1 MRTIDMIVFTVLRFS
16 VMLFIGVFLF
26 LVRLALGGR

>member
-1 MRTIDMIVFTVLRFS
+1 MRTIDMIVFTVLKFS

-26 LVRLALGGR
+26 LVQLALGGR

>member
-1 MRTIDMIVFTVLRFS
+1 MRTIDRIVFTVLKFS

>member
-1 MRTIDMIVFTVLRFS
+1 MRTIDMIVFTVLKFS
-16 VMLFIGVFLF
+16 VMLCIGVFLF

>member
-1 MRTIDMIVFTVLRFS
+1 MRTIGLIVFTVLKFS

-26 LVRLALGGR
+26 LVRLAFGGR

>member
-1 MRTIDMIVFTVLRFS
+1 MRTIGMIVFTVLKFFA
-16 VMLFIGVFLF
+16 MLFIGVFLF

>member
-1 MRTIDMIVFTVLRFS
+1 MRIIGLIVFTVLKFS

-26 LVRLALGGR
+26 LVRLACGGR

>member
-1 MRTIDMIVFTVLRFS
+1 MRTIDMIVFTVLKFY

>member
-1 MRTIDMIVFTVLRFS
+1 MRTIDMIVFTVLKFS

-26 LVRLALGGR
+26 LVRLVLGGR